1 MRVESLRDESDAVR
15 GRGND
20 LWAGVG
26 ALKARRRDG
35 ESLDWAIVDED
46 GMRQVLEV
54 SLVLSFVVA
63 LLAGSGWQRGG
74 NGTLTALH
82 DPGPRRPAEGT
93 RPPHQDAHQCSGRRR
108 GHQARVRTHPRSAKR
123 SVGWLVSQDGRR
135 LIQLVWFLQSS
146 SPRSLE

>member
-1 MRVESLRDESDAVR
+1 MRTLRAQNKAAALSARLVALVARASPLSPNRSTSVGKAEEELRVRVESLRDESDAVR

-54 SLVLSFVVA
+54 ILVL
-63 LLAGSGWQRGG
+63 LLLR
-74 NGTLTALH
+74 
-82 DPGPRRPAEGT
+82 
-93 RPPHQDAHQCSGRRR
+93 
-108 GHQARVRTHPRSAKR
+108 
-123 SVGWLVSQDGRR
+123 
-135 LIQLVWFLQSS
+135 
-146 SPRSLE
+146 